1 MRKVVVSNTKSINNS
16 SVAQT
21 KHHRKTRLPAS
32 KLSKAIK
39 SQLKKRSRCLSVLC
53 NTNISIGNTP
63 KLDDAVTNLTK

>member
-1 MRKVVVSNTKSINNS
+1 MRRVVVPNTKSINNS
-16 SVAQT
+16 NVAQT